1 MLPIKGSYQSKPLQ
15 LPDVHLAEKVA
26 ACEKNTTRINA
37 EMAAFNPTEWYS
49 CWLFQVSVW
58 RDCAREK
65 WGS

>member
-49 CWLFQVSVW
+49 CWLFQVSV
-58 RDCAREK
+58 
-65 WGS
+65 